1 MVNGED
7 ALPHLTQWGQGAGG
21 GHATARPLE
30 DQGPLAHC
38 RASLLE
44 KGWGRVWAPTCETD
58 NRRQPGPEVMGSIE
72 TGSMETHCRLR
83 YSGQLQGTEYLVNG
97 RTRGWVRGSPVLH

>member
-1 MVNGED
+1 MHE
-7 ALPHLTQWGQGAGG
+7 LSREQQPQWGQGAGG

-58 NRRQPGPEVMGSIE
+58 NRDQKS
-72 TGSMETHCRLR
+72 
-83 YSGQLQGTEYLVNG
+83 
-97 RTRGWVRGSPVLH
+97 WVP